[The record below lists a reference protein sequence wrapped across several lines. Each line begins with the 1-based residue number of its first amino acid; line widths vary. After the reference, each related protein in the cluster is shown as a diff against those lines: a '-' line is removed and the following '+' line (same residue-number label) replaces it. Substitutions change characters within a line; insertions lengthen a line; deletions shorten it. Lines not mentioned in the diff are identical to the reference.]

1 MGLDQYIYAS
11 REPLSLEKTVDVDR
25 DTDYEKFWGEYSV
38 GHPDGEGNWVPGEYE
53 KWKQIQ
59 YFRKHHDLQGWMS
72 IIAEKRGGEM
82 QWDSMVGNLKLTEED
97 MDKLEK
103 DVEGD
108 DLPET
113 EGFFFGSGNT
123 SAYKV
128 ETLEMIEKVREAL
141 KDGKTV
147 LYKCSW

>member
-11 REPLSLEKTVDVDR
+11 TEPLSIDKLVDVGR
-25 DTDYEKFWGEYSV
+25 DGDHEKFWGKFHMGHLDDNEKWV
-38 GHPDGEGNWVPGEYE
+38 GGHYE
-53 KWKQIQ
+53 KWNTLQ

-72 IIAEKRGGEM
+72 IIAEERGGEM
-82 QWDSMVGNLKLTEED
+82 QWGSMVGNLKLTEED

-103 DVEGD
+103 DVKCDG
-108 DLPET
+108 LPET

-123 SAYKV
+123 SSYKE

-147 LYKCSW
+147 LYSCSW